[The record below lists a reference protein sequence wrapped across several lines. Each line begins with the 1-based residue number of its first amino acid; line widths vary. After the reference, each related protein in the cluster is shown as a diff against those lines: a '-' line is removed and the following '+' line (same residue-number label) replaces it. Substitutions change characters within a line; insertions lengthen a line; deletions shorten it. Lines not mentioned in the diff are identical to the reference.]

1 MSISNSIKGRKWLY
15 WWFLVLDFSIEWIK
29 YKFGVFDEFGNA
41 AWKLYP
47 KFYKRQ
53 NEILVSGCANE
64 KIKLNSTND
73 EDCFQMQNCEVDNGQ
88 EMISSSLLYSRD
100 KVHFPKVIIMKFF
113 STMRLDV
120 HSGWKFT
127 QNGRIF
133 IFFSRKKSSKKSYYS
148 VARKLKWCENETILR
163 GFFNTV
169 MSFLCH
175 CMRSMPRFSYSN
187 CFEIR
192 WNLELFKKA

>member
-64 KIKLNSTND
+64 KIKLNSTD

-120 HSGWKFT
+120 HSGWKCSK
-127 QNGRIF
+127 NGRIF
-133 IFFSRKKSSKKSYYS
+133 IFFRAINYFKNWVSFWRENWNDVKMRQFWEDFST
-148 VARKLKWCENETILR
+148 LWCRFYVIACAACQDFHIQIALR
-163 GFFNTV
+163 FVG
-169 MSFLCH
+169 
-175 CMRSMPRFSYSN
+175 
-187 CFEIR
+187 I
-192 WNLELFKKA
+192 

>member
-64 KIKLNSTND
+64 KIKLNSTD

-100 KVHFPKVIIMKFF
+100 KVHFPKVI
-113 STMRLDV
+113 
-120 HSGWKFT
+120 
-127 QNGRIF
+127 
-133 IFFSRKKSSKKSYYS
+133 Y
-148 VARKLKWCENETILR
+148 NEV
-163 GFFNTV
+163 FFNHESWSSQWLK
-169 MSFLCH
+169 MFSKWSHFHMILC
-175 CMRSMPRFSYSN
+175 SKYF
-187 CFEIR
+187 
-192 WNLELFKKA
+192 